1 VLVSVDQRESA
12 ETAVLCAVRGLS
24 IEFWHAFCIQSDARW
39 RGRQRHQWQ
48 SSKQQ
53 RQFSNLTA
61 RTSDGSQWFFSQFET
76 FCDLAADPRMPQ
88 TSLLK
93 NKNRIIDQVFGEF
106 DRCSDASVQL
116 EVLEILA
123 SLIERKPKL
132 LLGVDNLPRL
142 LIRSINT
149 IETHTRTGRL
159 PVDQAAAIQTKLC
172 WLLGSSGKRLVTITA
187 RDMKDLYAIL
197 HGVTQRTMSSFL
209 CPLVLTALTELLH
222 ASVNSITTPLAWFD
236 FSGVE
241 SALVIPRLP
250 QGIISSALN
259 SMLDGSYCAL

>member
-1 VLVSVDQRESA
+1 MHFAFKATRGGGADSTINGSSRPGSSA
-12 ETAVLCAVRGLS
+12 SLATSPPGPATDLS
-24 IEFWHAFCIQSDARW
+24 RA
-39 RGRQRHQWQ
+39 
-48 SSKQQ
+48 SS
-53 RQFSNLTA
+53 
-61 RTSDGSQWFFSQFET
+61 RTSTDGNSADAQLQWFFSQFET

-259 SMLDGSYCAL
+259 SMLEGSYCAL

>member
-1 VLVSVDQRESA
+1 MHFAFKATRGGGADSA
-12 ETAVLCAVRGLS
+12 INGSRPSSSASLATSPPGPATDLS
-24 IEFWHAFCIQSDARW
+24 RA
-39 RGRQRHQWQ
+39 
-48 SSKQQ
+48 SS
-53 RQFSNLTA
+53 
-61 RTSDGSQWFFSQFET
+61 RTSTDGNSADAQLQWFFSQFET

-259 SMLDGSYCAL
+259 SMLKGSYCAL